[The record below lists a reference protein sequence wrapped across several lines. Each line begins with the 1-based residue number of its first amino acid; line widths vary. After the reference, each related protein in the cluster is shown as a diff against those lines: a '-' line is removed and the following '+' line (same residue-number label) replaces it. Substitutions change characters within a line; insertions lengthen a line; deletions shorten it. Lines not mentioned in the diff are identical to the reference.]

1 MVFTDE
7 VRNGCNSGTRPPS
20 CPRGTNLEEIWTLT
34 TYETLLWLHVLFSI
48 LWVGGNVMLN
58 LIAIRARTSGD
69 SAQLTS
75 LFRTL
80 AWFGGHY
87 FVPVSLLTLVF
98 GFWLTAE
105 GDWSYGDNPWLLVSL
120 AIYAVAFL
128 VGMLFFGPESNRIV
142 KLLDGDPGAEDADTT
157 KRMKRYLNVAH
168 VDATALLVIIF
179 LMAAKPLD

>member
-1 MVFTDE
+1 M
-7 VRNGCNSGTRPPS
+7 
-20 CPRGTNLEEIWTLT
+20 T

-58 LIAIRARTSGD
+58 LVAIRARTSGD
-69 SAQLTS
+69 PMQLAS

-80 AWFGGHY
+80 AWFGERY
-87 FVPVSLLTLVF
+87 FMPVSLLTLVF

-105 GDWSYGDNPWLLVSL
+105 GDWSYSDNPWLLL
-120 AIYAVAFL
+120 ALGIYAIAFL
-128 VGMLFFGPESNRIV
+128 VGMLFFGPESKRIV
-142 KLLDGDPGAEDADTT
+142 KLLDGDGAATDTGTT

-168 VDATALLVIIF
+168 MDATALLVIVF

>member
-1 MVFTDE
+1 M
-7 VRNGCNSGTRPPS
+7 N
-20 CPRGTNLEEIWTLT
+20 
-34 TYETLLWLHVLFSI
+34 TYETLLWLHVLFAI

-58 LIAIRARTSGD
+58 LVAIRARTSGD
-69 SAQLTS
+69 STQLAS

-80 AWFGGHY
+80 AWFGSRY

-98 GFWLTAE
+98 GFWIMAE
-105 GDWSYGDNPWLLVSL
+105 GDWTYGDNPWIIVSL

-128 VGMLFFGPESNRIV
+128 IGMLFFGPESSRIV
-142 KLLDGDPGAEDADTT
+142 QLLDADPAAEAPDTK

-168 VDATALLVIIF
+168 VDASALMVIVF